1 MISLK
6 NLRKVYNENK
16 KNELIVLDEC
26 NLDVKKGDKIIITG
40 ENGVGKTTFL
50 KILGLLDKNYSGEYF
65 INGKDISNLSTTE
78 IARLRNEVFGFF
90 FQEYNLLEDETT
102 FDNIVIPLI
111 YSKKYKRSERKQ
123 RIREVCRN
131 LEIENLLRQKV
142 KTLSGG
148 EKQRV
153 AIARAIV
160 NDPDIIIL
168 DEPTSALSSK
178 LKLKAI
184 NYIKKIIGNEKTLIV
199 VTHDLNIVD
208 NLRQTSKYIHYNLED
223 GKFKRDL

>member
-1 MISLK
+1 MIKLK
-6 NLRKVYNENK
+6 NLKKTYNENK
-16 KNELIVLDEC
+16 QTELVVLNEC
-26 NLDVKKGDKIIITG
+26 NLDVKKGDKVIITG
-40 ENGVGKTTFL
+40 ENGAGKTTLL
-50 KILGLLDKNYSGEYF
+50 KIIGLLDKNYSGEYF
-65 INGKDISNLSTTE
+65 INGKNISNLSNTE
-78 IARLRNEVFGFF
+78 IARLRNELFGFF

-131 LEIENLLRQKV
+131 LEIENLLKQKV

-160 NDPDIIIL
+160 NDPDVIIL

-178 LKLKAI
+178 LKLRAI
-184 NYIKKIIGNEKTLIV
+184 NYIQKIIGNEKTLIV

-208 NLRQTSKYIHYNLED
+208 NLMNTSEYKHYNLED
-223 GKFKRDL
+223 GKFKKGL

>member
-1 MISLK
+1 MIKLK
-6 NLRKVYNENK
+6 NLKKAHNENK
-16 KNELIVLDEC
+16 QTELVVLDDC
-26 NLDVKKGDKIIITG
+26 NIEIEKGDKIIITG

-208 NLRQTSKYIHYNLED
+208 NLRQTSEYIHYNLED

>member
-208 NLRQTSKYIHYNLED
+208 NLRQTSEYIHYNLED

>member
-1 MISLK
+1 MIKLK
-6 NLRKVYNENK
+6 NLKKAYNENK
-16 KNELIVLDEC
+16 QTELVVLDDC
-26 NLDVKKGDKIIITG
+26 NIEIEKGDKIIITG

-208 NLRQTSKYIHYNLED
+208 NLRQTSEYIHYNLED

>member
-16 KNELIVLDEC
+16 KSELLVLNEC
-26 NLDVKKGDKIIITG
+26 NLDIKKGEKVIITG
-40 ENGVGKTTFL
+40 ENGAGKTTFL
-50 KILGLLDKNYSGEYF
+50 KILGLLDKNYSGDYKIED
-65 INGKDISNLSTTE
+65 KDINLISSTE

-90 FQEYNLLEDETT
+90 FQEYNLLEDETAY
-102 FDNIVIPLI
+102 DNIVIPLM
-111 YSKKYKRSERKQ
+111 YSKKYKRSERKK
-123 RIREVCRN
+123 RINEVC
-131 LEIENLLRQKV
+131 ENLDIVRLLNQKV

-160 NDPDIIIL
+160 NDPEVIIL

-178 LKLKAI
+178 LKAKAI
-184 NYIKKIIGNEKTLIV
+184 NYIKNIVKDEKTLII
-199 VTHDLNIVD
+199 VTHDLAIVD
-208 NLRQTSKYIHYNLED
+208 SLDNKSDYIFYNLED
-223 GKFKRDL
+223 GKFNII

>member
-50 KILGLLDKNYSGEYF
+50 KILGLLDKNYSREYF